1 MPQFSLARTRVA
13 RRVLTLFVLVAVLPT
28 VALSI
33 YVLHRTSADLERQ
46 SILRQHQN
54 TKVLAMSIAARLDEF
69 DRRLDDVRWSLTEA
83 SGGWVDSEAFLWVA
97 RSRAG
102 RLRRHPDV
110 RRCTA

>member
-54 TKVLAMSIAARLDEF
+54 D
-69 DRRLDDVRWSLTEA
+69 
-83 SGGWVDSEAFLWVA
+83 
-97 RSRAG
+97 
-102 RLRRHPDV
+102 
-110 RRCTA
+110 